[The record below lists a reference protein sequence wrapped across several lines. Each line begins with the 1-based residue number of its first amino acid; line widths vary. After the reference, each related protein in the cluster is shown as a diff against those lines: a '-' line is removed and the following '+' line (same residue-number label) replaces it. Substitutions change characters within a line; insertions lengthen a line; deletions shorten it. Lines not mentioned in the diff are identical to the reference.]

1 MQYRTEYVVNRIKEL
16 ESKIERKKSE
26 LDTLESE
33 KGYAEILKAKIE
45 EHSKRTSSPG
55 ILEIPDLTDL
65 KQEQSRIFSEISTL
79 QGTSKP
85 ENLITK
91 RQETLEVLEAKIEKT
106 EKILDD
112 MQTFHQ
118 YYFDLLRSK

>member
-45 EHSKRTSSPG
+45 EHSKQTISPG

-65 KQEQSRIFSEISTL
+65 KQEQSRILSEISTL